1 MKSNPIIVRGLVVR
15 ALVLLFACPV
25 LAAAQVRDQP
35 QPPVRDNA
43 PPATGSASIVG
54 TTVTDTEPARPLR
67 RAIVTVY
74 STDRTTTGKTAVT
87 DDNGRFAVTGLPA
100 GRYYVAAS
108 KRGWVRAAYGAKTP
122 DQGGAPLTLTDGQR
136 ATISLRLLR
145 GAVITGVIL
154 DDNGQSPTSTIVSAV
169 RYSQL
174 GGERRLVPAGSARS
188 GTDERGQY
196 RIYEL
201 APGDYYILVSP
212 IGGGP
217 FRSGSDLHLTSDVD
231 VQEAMSAI
239 QNAAGSP
246 IADVPQRS
254 VTMAPVF
261 YPGVHNVAQA
271 MPVTVRAG
279 EERGG
284 VDFVVPHVASVHVEG
299 TISGLDGM
307 PANNALVMLVNTD
320 RDTFSFGSDLM
331 RSSRTDQKGQFS
343 FTEIR
348 PGSYV
353 LSARSAAPAGW
364 ALVDL
369 DVQGEDVRGM
379 SLAMQEAF
387 TISGTVRFE
396 GTANAPPFTNVRV
409 SLTPEPAALV
419 ISSSSNIGGNSTNAD
434 GRFTITGVTPG
445 RYRLTAYVPG
455 PRPTWVLRTSL
466 LGGQEALDTFID
478 VRQEMADASVVFTD
492 QLTELSGHA
501 GPNSTVVLFSTNQT
515 QWFQQ
520 SARVRT
526 ARAATDGSY
535 TMPTI
540 SPGEYFVTAVDEIQP
555 GQWFDPA
562 YLQGLTTNSTK
573 ITIAEGEKKTLD
585 IRTGGG
591 G

>member
-1 MKSNPIIVRGLVVR
+1 MRSAAILVILCVWPM
-15 ALVLLFACPV
+15 C
-25 LAAAQVRDQP
+25 AAAQVRDQP
-35 QPPVRDNA
+35 RSPVRDNA
-43 PPATGSASIVG
+43 PPSTGSASIVG

-67 RAIVTVY
+67 RVIVTVN
-74 STDRTTTGKTAVT
+74 SADQTVRKATVT

-100 GRYYVAAS
+100 GRYYVTAT

-122 DQGGAPLTLTDGQR
+122 DQGGALLTLTDAQR
-136 ATISLRLLR
+136 VPMSLRLLR
-145 GAVITGVIL
+145 GAVITGLIV
-154 DDNGQSPTSTIVSAV
+154 DDNGLSPASTFVSAV
-169 RYSQL
+169 RYSQF
-174 GGERRLVPAGSARS
+174 GVEKRLVPAGSTRG

-196 RIYEL
+196 RIYDL
-201 APGDYYILVSP
+201 PPGDYYILVSP
-212 IGGGP
+212 SGNGP
-217 FRSGSDLHLTSDVD
+217 FRQGSDLHLTSDVD
-231 VQEAMSAI
+231 VQEAVSAI
-239 QNAAGSP
+239 QNGAGSP

-254 VTMAPVF
+254 VTVAPVF

>member
-1 MKSNPIIVRGLVVR
+1 MRSAAILVI
-15 ALVLLFACPV
+15 LFVYPMC
-25 LAAAQVRDQP
+25 AAAQVRDQP
-35 QPPVRDNA
+35 RPPVRDNA
-43 PPATGSASIVG
+43 PPTAGSASIVG

-67 RAIVTVY
+67 RVIVTVN
-74 STDRTTTGKTAVT
+74 STDQTVRKATVT

-100 GRYYVAAS
+100 GRYYVSAT

-122 DQGGAPLTLTDGQR
+122 DQGGALLTLTDAQR
-136 ATISLRLLR
+136 VTISLRLPR
-145 GAVITGVIL
+145 GAVITGVIV
-154 DDNGQSPTSTIVSAV
+154 DDNGLSPTSTFVSAV
-169 RYSQL
+169 RYSQF
-174 GGERRLVPAGSARS
+174 GGDRRLVPTGTTRS
-188 GTDERGQY
+188 STDERGQY
-196 RIYEL
+196 RIYDL

-212 IGGGP
+212 SSGGP
-217 FRSGSDLHLTSDVD
+217 FRQGSDLHLTSDVD

-254 VTMAPVF
+254 VTVAPVF

-271 MPVTVRAG
+271 MPVSVRAG

-299 TISGLDGM
+299 TVSGLDGI
-307 PANNALVMLVNTD
+307 PANNAIVTLVNTD
-320 RDTFSFGSDLM
+320 RDTLSFGSDSV
-331 RSSRTDQKGQFS
+331 RSSRTDTKGRFS
-343 FTEIR
+343 FTEVR

-369 DVQGEDVRGM
+369 DVQGEDIRGM

-396 GTANAPPFTNVRV
+396 GTANAPPFTNVWV
-409 SLTPEPAALV
+409 SLTPEPGALV
-419 ISSSSNIGGNSTNAD
+419 ISSSSNIGGMTTKAD
-434 GRFTITGVTPG
+434 GHFTITGVTPG
-445 RYRLTAYVPG
+445 RYRLTAFIPG
-455 PRPTWVLRTSL
+455 PRPTWMLRTSL

-478 VRQEMADASVVFTD
+478 VRQEVADASVVFTD
-492 QLTELSGHA
+492 QLTEVSGHA
-501 GPNSTVVLFSTNQT
+501 GPNSTVILFSTNQT
-515 QWFQQ
+515 HWFQQ
-520 SARVRT
+520 SGRVRT
-526 ARAATDGSY
+526 TRAATDGSY
-535 TMPTI
+535 TMPTV
-540 SPGEYFVTAVDEIQP
+540 SPGEYFVTAVDDVQP

-562 YLQGLTTNSTK
+562 YLQGLTSNSTK

-585 IRTGGG
+585 LRTGGG